1 MKSASVAGH
10 LLTPENASV
19 TGQVRGSFDGLSAR
33 WGEFTAAAN
42 RMVFSGAWDGSTVT
56 ARLDS
61 TKIRLKNGVGAPKSW
76 QADATATSV
85 QTALAVVDGEV
96 RGPMR
101 VDVQRI
107 VGQVG
112 KTKIGGDVV
121 VSLDLRSKDER
132 HRTADM
138 TGLVQARKVA
148 LSSEH
153 HHTDDWWAD
162 FKIDSA
168 HVDTR
173 QNFDM
178 AGKVRASFR
187 DGLPALNVLVSEN
200 EIPKWV
206 PTLLP
211 LEGITLDLG
220 VERFCGWSDVQI
232 LDASGGTL
240 SAKGRL
246 QFEPGETR
254 GAILLRLASLGFV
267 SVGLDF
273 VEDYS
278 NMSPLVGATWLEEHL
293 VPMTK
298 AATDKHDA
306 VCQPAPPECQ

>member
-1 MKSASVAGH
+1 
-10 LLTPENASV
+10 L
-19 TGQVRGSFDGLSAR
+19 
-33 WGEFTAAAN
+33 
-42 RMVFSGAWDGSTVT
+42 
-56 ARLDS
+56 
-61 TKIRLKNGVGAPKSW
+61 
-76 QADATATSV
+76 
-85 QTALAVVDGEV
+85 
-96 RGPMR
+96 
-101 VDVQRI
+101 RI
-107 VGQVG
+107 DIKQIAGQVG

-121 VSLDLRSKDER
+121 VSLDLISKDES
-132 HRTADM
+132 HRTAEV
-138 TGLVQARKVA
+138 TGVVQARKVA
-148 LSSEH
+148 LSSKQ
-153 HHTDDWWAD
+153 HHTDDWWAE

-187 DGLPALNVLVSEN
+187 DGLPALNVLASEE
-200 EIPKWV
+200 EIPGWV

-211 LEGITLDLG
+211 LKGITLDLG
-220 VERFCGWSDVQI
+220 VERFCKWSDVQVI
-232 LDASGGTL
+232 AASGGPL

-254 GAILLRLASLGFV
+254 GAIVLRLASLGFV

-278 NMSPLVGATWLEEHL
+278 HMSPLAGATWLEEHL

-306 VCQPAPPECQ
+306 VCPVEPPKCQ